1 MTFGVWWHEGVRG
14 ATRRLLRAVGPTRYG
29 EPVSSPSLLGDADD
43 RAAGDAPLRGEG
55 GGCLG
60 QRLNGADPHLEPSFP
75 ESPGEVGE
83 ACAVGFHDEEEG
95 PPVVGA
101 HGGRVGDRDE
111 RAAGAHERGR
121 AFEYVAADHVEHHV
135 DLACVLPPVGLQVEE
150 RVRAQ
155 AEDGVPVGGAA
166 RADDA
171 GSASRASWT
180 AIEPTPPAAP

>member
-1 MTFGVWWHEGVRG
+1 MIVRSAMRRSGVK
-14 ATRRLLRAVGPTRYG
+14 
-29 EPVSSPSLLGDADD
+29 
-43 RAAGDAPLRGEG
+43 AAAA
-55 GGCLG
+55 CLG
-60 QRLNGADPHLEPSFP
+60 QRPNGADPHLEPSFP

-101 HGGRVGDRDE
+101 HDGPVGDGDE
-111 RAAGAHERGR
+111 RADGAHERGR
-121 AFEYVAADHVEHHV
+121 AFEHVAADHVEHHV
-135 DLACVLPPVGLQVEE
+135 DLACVLPPVGLQVEA

-166 RADDA
+166 VPTTRAP
-171 GSASRASWT
+171 ASRASWT